1 MLDSLNLIMGI
12 NLYKYWWLLSI
23 KAVLILTLG
32 LAIIIRTDQSFVFTA
47 TLAGVL
53 IALGGIAVLAGAFS
67 HMKFNNDWTWWL
79 YEGLGDI
86 IIGTILMLRPA
97 ESCEVFIVL
106 LAVWFLISGILH
118 FVTAINIQYYLSN
131 RLVLYISG
139 VIAVASGVFL
149 IYSTFRDF
157 YRQIYIIGL
166 LAIIYGFLVFC
177 YSVQLKDVVVEEID
191 EIDYVH

>member
-1 MLDSLNLIMGI
+1 MGI